1 MQEGCAFITPRG
13 KKGDRLVR
21 AVMVGSSIRS
31 DANASDTQKR
41 PRYFT
46 EKEGENESALV

>member
-1 MQEGCAFITPRG
+1 MQEGCAFLTPRG
-13 KKGDRLVR
+13 KKGR

-31 DANASDTQKR
+31 DAYASDTQKR